1 MNIRNWNRAGVMLVS
16 NLAEQGGLQRRA
28 DAEGSQDGA
37 GHRLG
42 PLEVTE
48 GARGGM
54 EGERRS
60 WW

>member
-1 MNIRNWNRAGVMLVS
+1 MLVS

-42 PLEVTE
+42 LLQVAE
-48 GARGGM
+48 GAQGGL
-54 EGERRS
+54 ERERRN